1 MSSCNTIRAQFSD
14 YLDGNLTGVAM
25 QSVAGHLAGCG
36 DCAEEF
42 GQWRSMQQSLANLGP
57 VRPPAE
63 LALRIRVALSQEL
76 SKTPRNAFAGWKVR
90 WQNTVAPFL
99 LQASAGLAS
108 SLVLVGTMAFL
119 IGAFAAPEPAS
130 ARDEPLGMATSPRF
144 LYSTVEANAGTVSGK
159 GAPVTV
165 TWRLFRGPADVKF
178 ANDKP
183 VAEKIEGKMPGIA
196 TYAGKAETTAT
207 FSEPGDYI
215 LWVTLNDMSG
225 DGGRGFQCCWTTAQ
239 LRVSVR

>member
-1 MSSCNTIRAQFSD
+1 MSSCSTIRAQFSD

-25 QSVAGHLAGCG
+25 QSVAGHLAGCD
-36 DCAEEF
+36 DCATEF

-76 SKTPRNAFAGWKVR
+76 SKTPRNALAGWKVR

-165 TWRLFRGPADVKF
+165 EVYVDPQGRVYDYDIVSGPNDLATRADLETLLLSSKFEPAQWFGQPVRGVAVLSF
-178 ANDKP
+178 A
-183 VAEKIEGKMPGIA
+183 G
-196 TYAGKAETTAT
+196 
-207 FSEPGDYI
+207 
-215 LWVTLNDMSG
+215 
-225 DGGRGFQCCWTTAQ
+225 
-239 LRVSVR
+239 VSVQG

>member
-36 DCAEEF
+36 DCATEF
-42 GQWRSMQQSLANLGP
+42 GEWRSMQQSLANLGP

-76 SKTPRNAFAGWKVR
+76 SKTPRNALAGWKVR

-165 TWRLFRGPADVKF
+165 EVYVDPQGRVYDYDIVSGPNDLATRADLETLLLSSKFEPAQWFGQPVRGVAVLSF
-178 ANDKP
+178 A
-183 VAEKIEGKMPGIA
+183 G
-196 TYAGKAETTAT
+196 
-207 FSEPGDYI
+207 
-215 LWVTLNDMSG
+215 
-225 DGGRGFQCCWTTAQ
+225 
-239 LRVSVR
+239 VSVQG